1 MHLQLL
7 APAAEEP
14 PQPLLQ
20 RSTKKEAR
28 LRGLHFKGGKFES
41 PRPEEEDMLRAEFT
55 PLASPALRCS
65 PPSERRHIVS
75 KSHELAMEDAAP
87 NRVGGLVSPL
97 AVTSQDWHDVAQV
110 PNQDASHARI
120 HVVPGR
126 QS

>member
-75 KSHELAMEDAAP
+75 KSHELAVEDAAP
-87 NRVGGLVSPL
+87 NGLAGSSHPSPSR
-97 AVTSQDWHDVAQV
+97 SQDWHDGAQA
-110 PNQDASHARI
+110 PNQDAWHARI
-120 HVVPGR
+120 HNVPGR

>member
-1 MHLQLL
+1 MQHCNKLTWMAYLQLL

-55 PLASPALRCS
+55 PLASPALRCTL
-65 PPSERRHIVS
+65 PSEHVGTVSRRRRTLN
-75 KSHELAMEDAAP
+75 EQCAMH
-87 NRVGGLVSPL
+87 NVRLLVLWS
-97 AVTSQDWHDVAQV
+97 
-110 PNQDASHARI
+110 
-120 HVVPGR
+120 
-126 QS
+126 